1 MMIMDPHLAA
11 SGPPRKKTALYLSLP
26 VMSWAL
32 YDFANTIFSSNI
44 ITIFFPF
51 YLSSVVGGSGQMDQI
66 ASTII
71 SYANAAVSI
80 LLVLL
85 SPLYGVWIDQT
96 GKKKKYVVTF
106 AAGAILSTL
115 LMSFFAQFSSSETFF
130 SLPASVFLVILA
142 FMAGKFFYQS
152 SLVFYDAM
160 LPDVSSKENLP
171 LLSGFGVA
179 VGYTGT
185 ILGLSVYFLT
195 GKGNFSDAFLYSGVL
210 FLLFSLPIMFIYKE
224 KQQSSGLLSPSK
236 SGGVFSGYREIA
248 ATFKEIR
255 AFRDLFLFMLA
266 YFFFNDAIATAIAMM
281 APYASSVIGFSQGT
295 FILLYLTATLFS
307 IIGSFCFGY
316 YTKKAGSKQA
326 LYMVGFLLVIAL
338 LLAVFTTVA
347 SLFWISG
354 ALYGIA
360 MGAMWVVTRT
370 MIVEMSPPEK
380 RGQFFGL
387 FAFSGK
393 VSAVAGPLVYGTIT
407 LVFSSYGD
415 IASRLALGSM
425 LIFVAIGMII
435 LKLVNYGPFRQQHM

>member
-1 MMIMDPHLAA
+1 MNTPLAA
-11 SGPPRKKTALYLSLP
+11 SGRQRNKAALYFTLP
-26 VMSWAL
+26 VMSWAF

-51 YLSSVVGGSGQMDQI
+51 YLSSAVGGSEQMDAI

-71 SYANAAVSI
+71 SYANAVVSI

-96 GKKKKYVVTF
+96 GRKKKFVVIF
-106 AAGAILSTL
+106 AIGAILATF
-115 LMSFFAQFSSSETFF
+115 LMSLFSRQLNDETFF
-130 SLPASVFLVILA
+130 SLPLSVLLVILA

-160 LPDVSSKENLP
+160 LPDVGSKENMP

-179 VGYTGT
+179 VGYMGT

-195 GKGNFSDAFLYSGVL
+195 GKDNFPDAFLLSGVL
-210 FLLFSLPIMFIYKE
+210 FLLFSLPIIFLYKE
-224 KQQSSGLLSPSK
+224 NHTQQLTKNSGM
-236 SGGVFSGYREIA
+236 FSGY
-248 ATFKEIR
+248 KEILSTFR
-255 AFRDLFLFMLA
+255 DITSYRDLFLFMIS

-281 APYASSVIGFSQGT
+281 APYASDVIGFSQGT

-307 IIGSFCFGY
+307 IIGSFAFGY
-316 YTKKAGSKQA
+316 YTKHAGSKKA
-326 LYMVGFLLVIAL
+326 LYMVGILLVAAL
-338 LLAVFTTVA
+338 LLAVLTTVA

-354 ALYGIA
+354 ALYGVS

-407 LVFSSYGD
+407 LIFSSYGD
-415 IASRLALGSM
+415 LASRLALGSM
-425 LIFVAIGMII
+425 LLFVLIGMF
-435 LKLVNYGPFRQQHM
+435 LLRYVNYAEYRQT

>member
-1 MMIMDPHLAA
+1 MDPHLAA
-11 SGPPRKKTALYLSLP
+11 SAAPRKKTALYLSLP

-115 LMSFFAQFSSSETFF
+115 LMSIFAQFSSSETFF

-160 LPDVSSKENLP
+160 LPDVSTKENLS

-195 GKGNFSDAFLYSGVL
+195 GKDNFSDAFLYSGVL
-210 FLLFSLPIMFIYKE
+210 FLLFSLPIMFIYRE
-224 KQQSSGLLSPSK
+224 KQPSGLQPASK
-236 SGGVFSGYREIA
+236 SGVFSGYREIA

-281 APYASSVIGFSQGT
+281 APYATSVIGFSQGT
-295 FILLYLTATLFS
+295 FILLYLTATVFS
-307 IIGSFCFGY
+307 IIGSFSFGH
-316 YTKKAGSKQA
+316 YTKKAGSKMA
-326 LYMVGFLLVIAL
+326 LYMVGFLLVVAL

-407 LVFSSYGD
+407 LTFSSYGD

-435 LKLVNYGPFRQQHM
+435 LKYVNYGPFRQQHM